1 MKKLFVFSLFALFSL
16 AAGARSMAEI
26 WKQMPDSLMPYIDR
40 NHRNEMVDFLRMGL
54 KGDVDN
60 LFESKSTMDT
70 LTADFIQVRAS
81 EALTMQIKRLP
92 VNNDDSVLCVV
103 RTWLGPSQFSS
114 IQLYSE
120 NWQPLQQNALG
131 TETLSS
137 MVSRL
142 ISRPEDMDGQKYEE
156 IKSSFD
162 VLFPY
167 ASLFADNDNLQ
178 LSVSNPN
185 IFEDQKAHFN
195 QIKKLII
202 LKWNGNIFK

>member
-1 MKKLFVFSLFALFSL
+1 
-16 AAGARSMAEI
+16 
-26 WKQMPDSLMPYIDR
+26 
-40 NHRNEMVDFLRMGL
+40 MGL

-92 VNNDDSVLCVV
+92 VNNADSVLCVV

-120 NWQPLQQNALG
+120 NWQPLQQNVLG